1 MKIIITFFCC
11 FLFIGVGK
19 SQERYL
25 TKNGAINFYS
35 KMPLEDITADNNQ
48 VLSIIDVADGKM
60 AIAILMKSFMFK
72 KALMQEHFNENYV
85 DSDTYPK
92 ATFKGSII
100 NFNDINQTTTKA
112 KVKGIL
118 TLHGVSKEIVIDA
131 NITKT
136 NEAILVVGDFM
147 IASCKNSSA
156 MLFVSAK
163 VSQFAL
169 LPQGQ
174 VEAADRVKNM
184 VAQMDLEGFGNCTN
198 TGACEVECPKG
209 ISLEN
214 IARMNRELMKASV

>member
-60 AIAILMKSFMFK
+60 AISILMKSFMFK

-85 DSDTYPK
+85 ASDTYPK

-100 NFNDINQTTTKA
+100 NFNDLNQTTTKA

-147 IASCKNSSA
+147 IALADFNIQIPAVVAKNIA
-156 MLFVSAK
+156 KEIK
-163 VSQFAL
+163 VSFNFNHT
-169 LPQGQ
+169 PY
-174 VEAADRVKNM
+174 K
-184 VAQMDLEGFGNCTN
+184 
-198 TGACEVECPKG
+198 K
-209 ISLEN
+209 
-214 IARMNRELMKASV
+214 